1 LAKYQT
7 YINKE
12 EAIELGLPDLR
23 GTVNKKGYKFL
34 HYAMSRLSGKVC
46 TVYENPNFRSNKCS
60 TARRKRKTLREFTTR
75 VKMRFGCRECGYKKH
90 PAALHFN
97 HLNQETKST
106 NVSRISTWMK
116 LKNEIRK
123 CEILCANCHAIHSV
137 ENKHHLKFNHT
148 IHEET

>member
-1 LAKYQT
+1 MAKYQT

-34 HYAMSRLSGKVC
+34 HYAMSRLS
-46 TVYENPNFRSNKCS
+46 
-60 TARRKRKTLREFTTR
+60 